1 MKLYR
6 ILAALAL
13 ALAASSG
20 AQAIPLSTLLSGGSI
35 QAGDKLFDNWSTP
48 IFSASDANRSF
59 NAANIDVT
67 ALNDGGLT
75 PGPGLKFTVSNGELS
90 VAGNDI
96 YASIDLTFG
105 FRASVLASG
114 LGINGSTQAFGPGG
128 AYWLILSDGS
138 NNSGS
143 SISEKMGTALN
154 LEDLGKE
161 LIEFSVL
168 DSVGSPASQQTS
180 SANFAPRNSVWVTNN
195 IMVWSADV
203 GDSAGLYNFEQRFSQ
218 TSVPEPGTLW
228 LLGLAFVGMSLSKV
242 RRH

>member
-35 QAGDKLFDNWSTP
+35 TAGDKLFDNWSQP
-48 IFSASDANRSF
+48 IYSASDPARSF

-75 PGPGLKFTVSNGELS
+75 PGLGLRFTVLNGELT

-96 YASIDLTFG
+96 YAYIDLTFG
-105 FRASVLASG
+105 FRASVLATG
-114 LGINGSTQAFGPGG
+114 LGIDGSSQAFGLGG
-128 AYWLILSDGS
+128 AYWSILSDGS
-138 NNSGS
+138 NSSGS
-143 SISEKMGTALN
+143 SISEKIGTAPN
-154 LEDLGKE
+154 LEDLGQE

-168 DSVGSPASQQTS
+168 DGAGSPASLQTS
-180 SANFAPRNSVWVTNN
+180 SASFAPRNSAWVTNN
-195 IMVWSADV
+195 IMVWATGAS
-203 GDSAGLYNFEQRFSQ
+203 DSAGLFNFEQRFSQ

-242 RRH
+242 RRK